1 MGVPMLTGFGLNRA
15 FAEAGISGNAPA
27 GQSDLSPQDKTS
39 DSKPT
44 DSGPPITQAQIDHPK
59 TIKIPG
65 QNKCQTLDGFS
76 ASEPCP
82 SGGSHHHSK
91 HSTHNSGTTDTSSTT
106 IPTTSGTSSSGEFI
120 QLSTNRSDF
129 SNGDDV
135 NSIRLVFV
143 HGGNSPIGGWLLAG
157 TVQNVGNKTI
167 PMLTLIATIYSGYH
181 GSN

>member
-1 MGVPMLTGFGLNRA
+1 MNNQKIILGLMMGVLMLIGFGLNRA

-106 IPTTSGTSSSGEFI
+106 FPPLVALAAAANLFSCQLTDQTLVTVMMSI
-120 QLSTNRSDF
+120 QSHWCSF
-129 SNGDDV
+129 M
-135 NSIRLVFV
+135 
-143 HGGNSPIGGWLLAG
+143 AG
-157 TVQNVGNKTI
+157 IV
-167 PMLTLIATIYSGYH
+167 L
-181 GSN
+181 